1 MRLFHFFSVLIVT
14 LFINSCTN
22 SSQQKKEI
30 TSVESSNNEIVGK
43 TVTIGRLEVSEHDF
57 PNKMTW
63 SDGKIACSSLG
74 EGWRLP
80 NTQELNI
87 LYQNKSVIGGF
98 RDDFY
103 WSSDAGIQVGN
114 ITFAFKTNFYNG
126 ESTIRDAWIDG
137 EETFENEGKI
147 IFASPQDTLIQ
158 PGKNNLKNLPKE
170 VFERKGTYRDLN
182 FVRAVKTN

>member
-1 MRLFHFFSVLIVT
+1 MKNPLVFSIIVLT
-14 LFINSCTN
+14 LIINSCNN
-22 SSQQKKEI
+22 SIGSNESEIIGKK
-30 TSVESSNNEIVGK
+30 
-43 TVTIGRLEVSEHDF
+43 VTIGRLEISENDF

-63 SDGKIACSSLG
+63 SDAKIACASLG

-80 NTQELNI
+80 NTQELSV

-114 ITFAFKTNFYNG
+114 IIFAFKTNLYNG

-137 EETFENEGKI
+137 TETYENEGKI
-147 IFASPQDTLIQ
+147 IFAAPEDTLTQ
-158 PGKNNLKNLPKE
+158 PLKNSLSNLPKE
-170 VFERKGTYRDLN
+170 VLERKETYRDLN